1 MHSMHSMHRSLHGT
15 LLAILLASLV
25 SPATAADV
33 HLGMGLR
40 VGEVRGHSA
49 IVWTRVTATAKR
61 NETGHREPKKRT
73 PRVADYVPSTV
84 PLTSRQGEIDGAA
97 GEVRVHWYRKGKKKD
112 RRKSAWVRVSKQHD
126 FTHQFALD
134 RLEPGRSYR
143 VTVEARAGAEAKIS
157 ATARGS
163 FQTPSAADTPQDV
176 TFTVVTG
183 QSYWDLDDPAGYHIY
198 PAMARLKPQFI
209 VPTGDTVYLDSEEP
223 RARTVGLARF
233 HWHRMYSLP
242 RHVAF
247 HRKVPGYWEVD
258 DHDSWVD
265 DGWSTKP
272 SPWMLPLTFEQG
284 FGIYREQVPMG
295 KLTYRTV
302 RWGRDLQIWMV
313 EGRLYRSANSM
324 PDGPKKTIWGAKQ
337 MAWLKRT
344 ILASDASFRVL
355 ISPTPIVG
363 PDRPRGKN
371 DNHSNAAFAT
381 EGNYFRIWTRQHKL
395 ENFFVCCGD
404 RHWQYLSIDP
414 ATGLREFSCGPASDE
429 HAGGTPGRNRAV
441 QPFHRVQ
448 GGFLSVRV
456 SRRGDRAVIS
466 LKHHGVHGKVFNEY
480 RQAVE

>member
-1 MHSMHSMHRSLHGT
+1 
-15 LLAILLASLV
+15 
-25 SPATAADV
+25 
-33 HLGMGLR
+33 
-40 VGEVRGHSA
+40 
-49 IVWTRVTATAKR
+49 
-61 NETGHREPKKRT
+61 
-73 PRVADYVPSTV
+73 
-84 PLTSRQGEIDGAA
+84 
-97 GEVRVHWYRKGKKKD
+97 
-112 RRKSAWVRVSKQHD
+112 
-126 FTHQFALD
+126 
-134 RLEPGRSYR
+134 
-143 VTVEARAGAEAKIS
+143 
-157 ATARGS
+157 
-163 FQTPSAADTPQDV
+163 
-176 TFTVVTG
+176 
-183 QSYWDLDDPAGYHIY
+183 
-198 PAMARLKPQFI
+198 
-209 VPTGDTVYLDSEEP
+209 
-223 RARTVGLARF
+223 
-233 HWHRMYSLP
+233 MYSLP

-265 DGWSTKP
+265 DGWPTKK

-324 PDGPKKTIWGAKQ
+324 PDGPKKTIWGAEQ

-363 PDRPRGKN
+363 PDRPKGKN

-381 EGNYFRIWTRQHKL
+381 EGNHFRSWTRQHKL

-404 RHWQYLSIDP
+404 RHWQYLSVDP
-414 ATGLREFSCGPASDE
+414 ASGLREFSCGPASDE
-429 HAGGTPGRNRAV
+429 HAGGTPGRNPQV

-456 SRRGDRAVIS
+456 RRRGDRPEIS
-466 LKHHGVHGKVFNEY
+466 LKHHGVHGEVFNEY
-480 RQAVE
+480 RQGVE